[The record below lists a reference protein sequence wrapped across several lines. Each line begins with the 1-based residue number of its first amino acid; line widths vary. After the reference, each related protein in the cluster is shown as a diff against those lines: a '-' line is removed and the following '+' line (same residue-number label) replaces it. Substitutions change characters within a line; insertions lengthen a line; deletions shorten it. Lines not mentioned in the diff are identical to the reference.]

1 MLALKSII
9 LSMKTAAVKPCQSQV
24 MRWRLVPMKNGVIKV
39 RALRRVTILINSF
52 FHVFICRWSDKTTV
66 DFQKFDEVAVGDDL
80 RRRRACV
87 TMSSSSGK
95 RVHMETLAL
104 VRVYYPMPALR
115 SALYVAGKWA
125 LSRCSDLHGYVCKRE
140 TVSVVE
146 TPREPHYI
154 GRCPEKWLY
163 FGHKVQ
169 INACCL

>member
-1 MLALKSII
+1 
-9 LSMKTAAVKPCQSQV
+9 
-24 MRWRLVPMKNGVIKV
+24 MKNGVIKV
-39 RALRRVTILINSF
+39 RTLRRVTIIINNIF
-52 FHVFICRWSDKTTV
+52 FHLFICRWSDKTTV
-66 DFQKFDEVAVGDDL
+66 DFQKFDEVAVDDDL

-154 GRCPEKWLY
+154 GGCPEKWLY